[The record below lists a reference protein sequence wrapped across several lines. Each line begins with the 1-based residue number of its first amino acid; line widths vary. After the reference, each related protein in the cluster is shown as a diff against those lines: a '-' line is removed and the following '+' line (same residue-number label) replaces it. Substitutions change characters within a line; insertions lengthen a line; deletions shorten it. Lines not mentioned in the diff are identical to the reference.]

1 MTLWMRA
8 GGEPQPLPYFDQD
21 PDQNIWSDLANNA
34 DGRAACGW
42 VEAPPRPDVDP
53 ATATVTW
60 DAGKWVVT
68 PIPPAEQPDIAAEQR
83 AARLAAVDTRLQRAL
98 LAGYAPTLPAFAGQ
112 RLQMR
117 DADDKANWLTSLIS
131 YTAAVAGGFGDVVDA
146 SFRTAANA
154 TITVSYAEG
163 RDVLLAMASWG
174 RAILAH
180 SWTLKDQI
188 AAGVDV
194 DIEAGWPQ

>member
-1 MTLWMRA
+1 MTLYMRA

-21 PDQNIWSDLANNA
+21 ADQNMWSDLANNA
-34 DGRAACGW
+34 AGRQACGW
-42 VEAPPRPDVDP
+42 IEAPPRPDVDS

-60 DAGKWVVT
+60 VAGKWVVT
-68 PIPPAEQPDIAAEQR
+68 PITPAERPDRAAELR
-83 AARLAAVDTRLQRAL
+83 AARLAAVEAWLQRAL

-131 YTAAVAGGFGDVVDA
+131 YSAAVAEGHGDVIDA

-154 TITVSYAEG
+154 TITVSYLEG
-163 RDVLLAMASWG
+163 RDILLAMAAWG
-174 RAILAH
+174 RALLAH
-180 SWTLKDQI
+180 SWTLKDRI
-188 AAGVDV
+188 ATGTDV
-194 DIEAGWPQ
+194 EIEDGWPA